1 MLQQINKIIDFQV
14 FNFLKKGKKMNYH
27 GKVQFLINYFLVMMK
42 LTFEQIQRAKSV
54 PIMDVLQWFG
64 YTPIKQGKKW
74 QIFENPFR
82 REKTPSF
89 MVCPATNTFRD
100 FGTAESGDVIDL
112 LQKFEGCDFRQAVLK
127 LTNQT
132 QNFSFIGKNSLQ
144 KPETANVKAY
154 YLQKLQSLQNVT
166 FLKYIERRKL
176 EKRFAQRYLKEVY
189 YKIEPNQEKNF
200 FGICMEN
207 EAKGFEVK
215 NIYSGGYYCLGEKSF
230 SVIRESEAN
239 NWLIFEGMFD
249 FIALLTHL
257 QRLVNG
263 NTLVL
268 HSVSNSGKAIEYL
281 QKIQPESI
289 YLFLDNDQAGDE
301 ATEKFMQTFSVC
313 KDFRKI
319 YKDCKDLN
327 EMLFKKSPPKIEA

>member
-1 MLQQINKIIDFQV
+1 MDYQ
-14 FNFLKKGKKMNYH
+14 
-27 GKVQFLINYFLVMMK
+27 GKVQFLINFILVIMK
-42 LTFEQIQRAKSV
+42 LTFEQIQKAKSV
-54 PIMDVLQWFG
+54 PIMDVMQWFG
-64 YTPIKQGKKW
+64 YTPIKHGKKW
-74 QIFENPFR
+74 QTFQNPFR
-82 REKTPSF
+82 VENTPSF

-132 QNFSFIGKNSLQ
+132 DFSFIGKKSLQ
-144 KPETANVKAY
+144 YNESTNVKAY
-154 YLQKLQSLQNVT
+154 YLQKVQSLRNAT
-166 FLKYIERRKL
+166 FLKYIEQRKL
-176 EKRFAQRYLKEVY
+176 EKRFAQRYLKEIY

-215 NIYSGGYYCLGEKSF
+215 NIYSGNYYCLGEKSF
-230 SVIRESEAN
+230 SVIREGKAN
-239 NWLIFEGMFD
+239 IWLIFEGMFD

-301 ATEKFMQTFSVC
+301 ATKKFMQAFPLC

-327 EMLFKKSPPKIEA
+327 EMLFKKSTPKIEA